1 MLVPAEHDLA
11 EPHLRQVLMS
21 AGLDVEYVRAEGDI
35 LYERGTG
42 GAERPVLDLVGGYG
56 SLLFGHNHPEI
67 VTHAKALLDA
77 QTPVLAQFSVQSIA
91 SEVAAALNGIMQ
103 RELGTDEPFYAI
115 FASTGAEG
123 VEAAMKHAEL
133 DRGLR
138 IADALAE
145 IEQHIDDALALF
157 RDGGVVT
164 DTDLTETVARIRRV
178 NAELAA
184 RPPLFA
190 ALEGGFHGKLV
201 GSLQL
206 THNPGVRTPFGA
218 LAAQARFVSPNR
230 SGSLKPLVDE
240 AASAQLLDL
249 VVEDGVVQTVERPFP
264 LFCAFFLEP
273 IQGEGGIT
281 PLTPEFVEEIQE
293 ACAEIGCPVVVDEIQ
308 SGMGRTGAF
317 LAGTAIGLHGD
328 YYVIGKSLGGGISKC
343 AALLVRR
350 SRYRPQFELLHSST
364 FAKDGFSSGIAL
376 KTLELLEADDGR
388 VYRRAAELGER
399 LLTVMRAVRDDF
411 PDVVK
416 DVRGRGLMLGLDF
429 HDQSGATAPSIG
441 AASASGFFGYFL
453 AGFLL
458 REHAMRIFPTASA
471 VNTLRFEPS
480 IGLTVDQVDRLETA
494 LRDLCT
500 VLRDQEDGRF
510 APSPGSSGPA

>member
-1 MLVPAEHDLA
+1 MRVDAEHDLA

-35 LYERGTG
+35 LYQRSADGT
-42 GAERPVLDLVGGYG
+42 ERPVLDLVGGYG

-67 VTHAKALLDA
+67 VAHAKALLDA
-77 QTPVLAQFSVQSIA
+77 RTPVLAQFSVQSVA
-91 SEVAAALNGIMQ
+91 SEVAAALNRIMR
-103 RELGTDEPFYAI
+103 RELGTDEPFFAI

-123 VEAAMKHAEL
+123 IEAAMKHAEL
-133 DRGLR
+133 DRVLR

-145 IEQHIDDALALF
+145 IEQHIDGALARF
-157 RDGGVVT
+157 GDDIEV
-164 DTDLTETVARIRRV
+164 TETVARIRRV

-218 LAAQARFVSPNR
+218 LAAQARFVSPDR

-240 AASAQLLDL
+240 AASARLLDL
-249 VVEDGVVQTVERPFP
+249 VVEDGLVRTVERPFP

-281 PLTPEFVEEIQE
+281 PLTSEFVEEIQE
-293 ACAEIGCPVVVDEIQ
+293 ACAEIGCPVIVDEIQ
-308 SGMGRTGAF
+308 SGMGRTGDF
-317 LAGTAIGLHGD
+317 LAGTAVGLRGD
-328 YYVIGKSLGGGISKC
+328 YYVIGKGLGGGIGKC
-343 AALLVRR
+343 AALLVRQ

-376 KTLELLEADDGR
+376 KTLELLEADDGH

-399 LLTVMRAVRDDF
+399 LLSVMRALRDDF
-411 PDVVK
+411 PGVVK

-429 HDQSGATAPSIG
+429 HDQSGAAAPSIG

-453 AGFLL
+453 SGFLL
-458 REHAMRIFPTASA
+458 REHAMRVFPTASA

-480 IGLTVDQVDRLETA
+480 IGLTADHVDRLETA

-510 APSPGSSGPA
+510 APSPTSSGTA